1 MNAAHLHLM
10 FTHLPIVG
18 IGLAVLLNIY
28 AIFSK
33 SNEIKKLTLWF
44 YVLMGGF
51 ALLAYFTGDGAEDI
65 IKTYPGISPDM
76 IEDHEHAA
84 LFFFIGLLVISTVS
98 LLGLYLIRKK
108 EQLLK
113 KFNLY
118 LLIVAIFVSTIA
130 IKTGYSGGE
139 IRHSEMEKGVYVKK

>member
-1 MNAAHLHLM
+1 MNSAHLHLM

-18 IGLAVLLNIY
+18 IGIAVLLNIY

-44 YVLMGGF
+44 YVLLGAF
-51 ALLAYFTGDGAEDI
+51 ALLAYFTGDGAEEI

-84 LFFFIGLLVISTVS
+84 LFFFIGLMVISAVS
-98 LLGLYLIRKK
+98 MLGLYILKTK
-108 EQLLK
+108 VQLLK

-118 LLIVAIFVSTIA
+118 LLIAAIFVSTIA

-139 IRHSEMEKGVYVKK
+139 IRHSEMKQGVYIKK